1 VPGFFAEE
9 DRIVKVENNARI
21 SLEQSGLIGELPLQ
35 QVAIQERSIVQSGGV
50 DVTESSQPTA

>member
-1 VPGFFAEE
+1 VPGFFAEK
-9 DRIVKVENNARI
+9 DRIVKVENNTRI

-35 QVAIQERSIVQSGGV
+35 QVAIQERSIVPPGGV